1 MNTVIPY
8 NSPYFA
14 GNEQKYALDVLQTG
28 LVSGDRK
35 YTKLVQE
42 YFKKEF
48 SISDI
53 LLTTSGST
61 ALDMTAILLNLK
73 AGDEVIMPS
82 YTFVSTANAVLMRG
96 AKPVFVEVD
105 ETLNIDISKI
115 EEKITKKTKAIY
127 PVHYAGCSCDM
138 DKLLDLAQT
147 YHLFVAEDAAQ
158 AVNAKYK
165 DKYLGTL
172 GDLGAYSFHE
182 TKNFVCGEGG
192 ALVVNNQEY
201 LERAE
206 IIREKGTNRSKFFK
220 GFVDK
225 YTWCDI
231 GGSYLPSDLLCAVLL
246 AQLEQKDIITEKRKK
261 VCERYRSNLSELEK
275 KGVLSM
281 IKTPAYNTPNYHIFY
296 ILLQDGEQRDTLLA
310 HLKNEKI
317 GAVFH
322 YIPLHTSKM
331 GAKLGYKKED
341 FPLSV
346 NLSER
351 IIRLPLFA
359 GLALEQVDY
368 ICEKIITFFRRYK
381 NG

>member
-1 MNTVIPY
+1 MQYLIPY
-8 NSPYFA
+8 CLPYFA
-14 GNEQKYALDVLQTG
+14 GNEQKYVLEVLQSG
-28 LVSGDRK
+28 HVSGDKK

-42 YFKKEF
+42 YFKNTF
-48 SISDI
+48 SIPHL

-138 DKLLDLAQT
+138 DKLLAIAKK

-192 ALVVNNQEY
+192 ALVINNQEY

-225 YTWCDI
+225 YTWCDM
-231 GGSYLPSDLLCAVLL
+231 GGSYLPSDLLSAVLL
-246 AQLEQKDIITEKRKK
+246 AQLEQKDIITEKRKII
-261 VCERYRSNLSELEK
+261 CERYRNNLAELEK

-281 IKTPAYNTPNYHIFY
+281 MKIPAYNTPNYHIFY

-310 HLKNEKI
+310 HLKKEKI
-317 GAVFH
+317 SAVFH

-331 GAKLGYKKED
+331 GEKLGYKKGD

-346 NLSER
+346 DLSER

-359 GLALEQVDY
+359 SLAGEQIDY
-368 ICEKIITFFRRYK
+368 ICEKIYK
-381 NG
+381 FLGEQI

>member
-1 MNTVIPY
+1 MDKAIPY
-8 NSPYFA
+8 NLPYFS
-14 GNEQKYALDVLQTG
+14 GNEQKYVLEVLQSG
-28 LVSGDRK
+28 LVAGDRK
-35 YTKLVQE
+35 FTKLVQE
-42 YFKKEF
+42 FFKNNF
-48 SISDI
+48 FINDI

-61 ALDMTAILLNLK
+61 ALDMSAILLDLK
-73 AGDEVIMPS
+73 EGDEVIMPS

-96 AKPVFVEVD
+96 ARPVFTEVD

-115 EEKITKKTKAIY
+115 EEKITKKTKAVY

-138 DKLLDLAQT
+138 DILLDLADS
-147 YHLFVAEDAAQ
+147 YNLFVVEDAAQ

-165 DKYLGTL
+165 GRYLGTL

-192 ALVVNNQEY
+192 ALVINNSEY

-206 IIREKGTNRSKFFK
+206 IIREKGTDRSKFFK

-231 GGSYLPSDLLCAVLL
+231 GSSYLPSDLLSAVLL
-246 AQLEQKDIITEKRKK
+246 AQLELKDIITEKRRL
-261 VCERYRSNLSELEK
+261 VFERYRHNLNELEN
-275 KGVLSM
+275 KGLLTTITV
-281 IKTPAYNTPNYHIFY
+281 PDYNISNYHIFY
-296 ILLQDGEQRDTLLA
+296 IMASNPQQRDSLLEY
-310 HLKNEKI
+310 LKSRQI

-331 GAKLGYKKED
+331 GEKLGYRRED

-346 NLSER
+346 DLSER
-351 IIRLPLFA
+351 IIRLPMYA
-359 GLALEQVDY
+359 GLTFEQVDY
-368 ICEKIITFFRRYK
+368 ICDEINNFYRRA
-381 NG
+381 

>member
-1 MNTVIPY
+1 MQYLIPY
-8 NSPYFA
+8 CSSYFA
-14 GNEQKYALDVLQTG
+14 GNEQKYVLDVLQSG

-42 YFKKEF
+42 YFKNQF
-48 SISDI
+48 SIPDI

-96 AKPVFVEVD
+96 ARPVFVEID

-138 DKLLDLAQT
+138 DNLLVLARK
-147 YHLFVAEDAAQ
+147 YRLFVVEDAAQ

-165 DKYLGTL
+165 DRYLGTL

-192 ALVVNNQEY
+192 ALAVNNHEY

-225 YTWCDI
+225 YTWCDM
-231 GGSYLPSDLLCAVLL
+231 GGSYLPSDLLSAVLL
-246 AQLEQKDIITEKRKK
+246 AQLEQKDIITEKRK
-261 VCERYRSNLSELEK
+261 VICERYRNNLTELEK
-275 KGVLSM
+275 KGFLSM
-281 IKTPAYNTPNYHIFY
+281 MKIPEYNTPNYHIFY
-296 ILLQDGEQRDTLLA
+296 ILLQDGAQRDALLA
-310 HLKNEKI
+310 HLKSEKI
-317 GAVFH
+317 GAIFH

-331 GAKLGYKKED
+331 GAKLGYKRED

-359 GLALEQVDY
+359 GLAAEQADY
-368 ICEKIITFFRRYK
+368 ICEKIITFFRR
-381 NG
+381 